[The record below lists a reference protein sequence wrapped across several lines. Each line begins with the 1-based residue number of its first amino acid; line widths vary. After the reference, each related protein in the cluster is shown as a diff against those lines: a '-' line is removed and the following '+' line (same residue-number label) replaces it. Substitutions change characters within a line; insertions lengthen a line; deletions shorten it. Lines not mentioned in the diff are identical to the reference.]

1 MHRSQTQRVSTS
13 AAVRRSG
20 QQRRKL
26 MNATTLGLASGIALG
41 LAAAF
46 GGFGAFLTVLV
57 LGALGLL
64 AGRMAEGKLDLSQ
77 LTNRNQ
83 G

>member
-1 MHRSQTQRVSTS
+1 MNSTH
-13 AAVRRSG
+13 
-20 QQRRKL
+20 
-26 MNATTLGLASGIALG
+26 LGLLTGLALG

-46 GGFGAFLTVLV
+46 GGFSAFIVVLV

-64 AGRMAEGKLDLSQ
+64 AGRVLDGKLDLSQ
-77 LTNRNQ
+77 LAGRDR

>member
-1 MHRSQTQRVSTS
+1 MNSTH
-13 AAVRRSG
+13 
-20 QQRRKL
+20 
-26 MNATTLGLASGIALG
+26 LGLLSGLALG

-46 GGFGAFLTVLV
+46 GGFGAFLVVLV

-64 AGRMAEGKLDLSQ
+64 VGRVLDGKVDLSQ
-77 LTNRNQ
+77 LTGRDR

>member
-1 MHRSQTQRVSTS
+1 MNSTHI
-13 AAVRRSG
+13 
-20 QQRRKL
+20 
-26 MNATTLGLASGIALG
+26 GLLTGLALG

-46 GGFGAFLTVLV
+46 GGFGAFLVVLV

-64 AGRMAEGKLDLSQ
+64 AGRVLDGKLDLSQ
-77 LTNRNQ
+77 LTGRDK

>member
-1 MHRSQTQRVSTS
+1 MTSTQ
-13 AAVRRSG
+13 
-20 QQRRKL
+20 
-26 MNATTLGLASGIALG
+26 LGLLTGLALG

-46 GGFGAFLTVLV
+46 GGFGAFLAVLV

-64 AGRMAEGKLDLSQ
+64 AGRVLDGKLDLSQ
-77 LTNRNQ
+77 LTGRDR

>member
-1 MHRSQTQRVSTS
+1 MNSTQ
-13 AAVRRSG
+13 
-20 QQRRKL
+20 
-26 MNATTLGLASGIALG
+26 LGLLTGLALG

-46 GGFGAFLTVLV
+46 GGFGAFLVVLV

-64 AGRMAEGKLDLSQ
+64 AGRVLDGKLDLSQ
-77 LTNRNQ
+77 LTGRDR